1 MAYKP
6 KNIIEIGS
14 GFSSA
19 LMLDINGQEFDNK
32 INLTFIDPN
41 PEDRLNS
48 LIKDADRK
56 TATIIKG
63 FIQDVDTSVF
73 DKLSANDILFVDN
86 SHVSKT
92 GSDVNHTFFEIFPR
106 LKKGTLIH
114 IHDIF
119 NGFMY
124 PKEWIFDTK
133 VNWNEIF
140 LCRAFLM
147 YNQSFEILLFPDYL
161 KDHSPEIF
169 DDFPY
174 LKKSR
179 PQSLWLR
186 KID

>member
-1 MAYKP
+1 MAFKP
-6 KNIIEIGS
+6 RNIIEIGS

-19 LMLDINGQEFDNK
+19 LMLDINGMEFN
-32 INLTFIDPN
+32 NEMSLTFIDPN
-41 PEDRLNS
+41 PEHRLNA
-48 LIKDADRK
+48 LIRDEDRK
-56 TATIIKG
+56 SATIIKS
-63 FIQDVDTSVF
+63 FIQDVDLSVF

-114 IHDIF
+114 IHDVF

-124 PKEWIFDTK
+124 PKEWIFDMK
-133 VNWNEIF
+133 ANWNEIF

-147 YNQSFEILLFPDYL
+147 YNTSFEILLFPDYL
-161 KDHSPEIF
+161 QNHHPEAF
-169 DDFPY
+169 NDFPH
-174 LKKSR
+174 LQKSR
-179 PQSLWLR
+179 PQSIWLR